1 MRKLFTYF
9 TVAALVAV
17 ACDNMYGP
25 VETPVAPDKAGSV
38 EIKVDTLGDDTLAFT
53 LAPVGEAS
61 YYSYFVA
68 AGPAQAVDSAS
79 VYECAY
85 DAMIKGSF
93 KASEVADTT
102 LTLGELSPN
111 TAYTI
116 YAVAGSPQGHPG
128 SVSVKEVVTT
138 DGVTIAL
145 LDYDA
150 EVTDSSIVFTFSEKV
165 FLGKG
170 EITARYFAINDP
182 DIRSDMEKGVLKA
195 VADSIVVEG
204 NTVTVQFAGLPNGA
218 YYTVCWPEG
227 MFTDSANNKIK
238 ELKGGFTVG
247 EKGLAPYGVY
257 SRKDTVAFAL
267 VDTLATEQEMFTDW
281 KTALFSVE
289 AAVDSTLAT
298 IGGGEAVVNYVTP
311 GKVLSIDLE
320 FKKSYTII
328 DNAVIMACPEDP
340 LFGTNVVFSFE
351 QDAFQDIWGNPTKE
365 VDLYTLCAY
374 DYTLESVIGYYD
386 VTYYSYFYGE
396 SYGYESSAMKIEA
409 LEDSE
414 YGNVM
419 ITLFQDIECETPIVA
434 TFNPQAGTLT
444 IPSGQYFTDGYDY
457 VYGEDGRPVA
467 GADGEYLE
475 IEVQYVF
482 EKFDQKPLVIQMT
495 KDGELSYSAANTN
508 GLFGVREYY
517 QGEPYNYYDMIQ
529 DFSAKKGEEPVEEEP
544 VTQSVKRVVRKLAL

>member
-182 DIRSDMEKGVLKA
+182 DIRSDKEKGVLKA

-238 ELKGGFTVG
+238 ELKGGFAVG

-281 KTALFSVE
+281 ETAIFSV
-289 AAVDSTLAT
+289 ATAVDSTLADF
-298 IGGGEAVVNYVTP
+298 GDGEAVVNYVTP
-311 GKVLSIDLE
+311 GKVLSIDL
-320 FKKSYTII
+320 TD
-328 DNAVIMACPEDP
+328 DNYGIGETEEGESVIWMSCPEEL

-365 VDLYTLCAY
+365 VELATIYAY
-374 DYTLESVIGYYD
+374 DYVFAD
-386 VTYYSYFYGE
+386 VLGTYNFVAISGFDQTEILGSFVVE
-396 SYGYESSAMKIEA
+396 KSDNEEN
-409 LEDSE
+409 
-414 YGNVM
+414 GNVM
-419 ITLFQDIECETPIVA
+419 ITSFKFSENWAQEAPIYADFTPE
-434 TFNPQAGTLT
+434 AGTMEIYGSQWIASAGAAT
-444 IPSGQYFTDGYDY
+444 PDDPSDDYDRLFY
-457 VYGEDGRPVA
+457 TYEYEWLVLNMVEKGVFANPNDIFGVLAVA
-467 GADGEYLE
+467 GNSPLGWNALYEDFYAEKVGASEPEPSSVSSSELHP
-475 IEVQYVF
+475 VSF
-482 EKFDQKPLVIQMT
+482 ELR
-495 KDGELSYSAANTN
+495 N
-508 GLFGVREYY
+508 R
-517 QGEPYNYYDMIQ
+517 
-529 DFSAKKGEEPVEEEP
+529 
-544 VTQSVKRVVRKLAL
+544 